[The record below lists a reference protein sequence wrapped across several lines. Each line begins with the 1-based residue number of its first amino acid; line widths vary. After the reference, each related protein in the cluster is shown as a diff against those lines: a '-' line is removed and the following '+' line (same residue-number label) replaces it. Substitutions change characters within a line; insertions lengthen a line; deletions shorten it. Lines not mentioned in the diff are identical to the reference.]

1 MVPDEKAPLEDIM
14 HDLRQEGG
22 AIGHQ
27 KGKES
32 WDSKQESTSL
42 ERPGDLVWSEY
53 STGGGNCLEK
63 SVPLVV
69 VWT

>member
-32 WDSKQESTSL
+32 WDSKRESTSL
-42 ERPGDLVWSEY
+42 ERPGDLV
-53 STGGGNCLEK
+53 
-63 SVPLVV
+63 
-69 VWT
+69 